1 MEPSTSSRAVSVSIM
16 MGVLALLAV
25 VIPFSSVKKTKQ
37 PRATPLIL
45 RTDAE
50 IALLKGDRNGNQT
63 EDWKDIILET
73 MSTSTKEQAERAPT
87 DALTLER
94 LRDPNNLTSSFSKN
108 IYTASAFI
116 AKNPTIGEEEQ
127 ANLISGLIEK
137 ESSKI
142 KPKIYTLDDIPLS
155 RGDIT
160 TEKKKYG
167 NSMAL
172 LLKKADSYDLT
183 SDDLAQL
190 AKYNETKDVADLA
203 FFSTKRD
210 NVQKVLEDLLSIT
223 VPPSAAIFH
232 VNLINAVSL
241 FVLSLDAFASTKEDP
256 IKSLAF
262 LNSYEETTKDLF
274 IKIAAVQDYFT
285 LEKVPFTGS
294 EPGYVFINK
303 K

>member
-16 MGVLALLAV
+16 MAVLALLAV
-25 VIPFSSVKKTKQ
+25 VIPFSSVEKTKQ
-37 PRATPLIL
+37 PRVTPLIL

-73 MSTSTKEQAERAPT
+73 MSTSTKEQALRAPT
-87 DALTLER
+87 DAVTLER
-94 LRDPNNLTSSFSKN
+94 LKDPNNLTSSFSKN

-142 KPKIYTLDDIPLS
+142 QPKVYTMDDITVSKEDSNPE
-155 RGDIT
+155 R
-160 TEKKKYG
+160 KKYG
-167 NSMAL
+167 NAMAL
-172 LLKKADSYDLT
+172 LLKKAEGYDLT
-183 SDDLAQL
+183 SDDLAPL
-190 AKYNETKDVADLA
+190 AKYNETKDVEDLA
-203 FFSTKRD
+203 FFINKRD
-210 NVQKVLEDLLSIT
+210 NVQKILEGLLSIP

-232 VNLINAVSL
+232 VNLVNAVSL
-241 FVLSLDAFASTKEDP
+241 FVLTLDAFAGTKEDP

-274 IKIAAVQDYFT
+274 IKIASMQDYFT
-285 LEKVPFTGS
+285 LEKVSFTES
-294 EPGYVFINK
+294 EPGYVFISK